1 MLSLLAT
8 ALLAISGPKAPPFL
22 PPHGSTVEFTTTLP
36 DSDEAGDREIVLPNG
51 CEVIRTS
58 RVSYP
63 CPDYKSEVL
72 KEGFI
77 MSTSQVAHLF
87 GALSKEDAFS
97 FQPDDSAHY
106 LVIRVKN
113 TGCLPARGIINCEL
127 SSEYLPFKV
136 QIPYLRPYME
146 NFAHYVIP
154 LQPFSPTAET
164 GKNFDRFVHL
174 DWELLSIILDL
185 E

>member
-1 MLSLLAT
+1 MIYLLAT
-8 ALLAISGPKAPPFL
+8 LLLAASGPKAPPFT

-36 DSDEAGDREIVLPNG
+36 DSDEDNDRAIVLPNG
-51 CEVIRTS
+51 CEVIRGT

-63 CPDYKSEVL
+63 CPDYKSEVI

-77 MSTSQVAHLF
+77 MSTGQVAHLF
-87 GALSKEDAFS
+87 GALSKEHAFS
-97 FQPDDSAHY
+97 FHPDDSAHY

-113 TGCLPARGIINCEL
+113 TGCLPARGVISCEL
-127 SSEYLPFKV
+127 SPDYLPFKV

-146 NFAHYVIP
+146 TFAHYVIP
-154 LQPFSPTAET
+154 LQPFSSTPEAVKEH
-164 GKNFDRFVHL
+164 DRFVHL
-174 DWELLSIILDL
+174 DWEILSIILDL